1 MLHGNR
7 IITIRIHGITG
18 IYFENYEGKTYYDEE
33 KYYDQEEN
41 INLAFKGNI

>member
-18 IYFENYEGKTYYDEE
+18 IMKTMKGKRTMMM
-33 KYYDQEEN
+33 KSTMIKREN
-41 INLAFKGNI
+41 IKLAFKGNI